1 MIIVPA
7 VIPQNAAHLTD
18 TLRLFSSFSGE
29 AQVDIVDG
37 MFAHGMSWPYTED
50 DGISALSLWTTPLN
64 IEVDLMIDTPERVL
78 ESYLKAGVARAVV
91 HLESVRDLPSIIG
104 LKRTYAFA
112 LGFSIGNNTP
122 LEMLEAVIGYA
133 DYVQLMGIASIGTQ
147 GQPFDDRVIGRI
159 HALLDAHASSLPISV
174 DGSVNEET
182 LPRLMEAGADRA
194 IAGSAILNAPD
205 PRAAYETLTQIAT
218 R

>member
-1 MIIVPA
+1 MTIVPA
-7 VIPQNAAHLTD
+7 VIPKSAAHLSE
-18 TLRLFSSFSGE
+18 TLRLFASFSGE

-50 DGISALSLWTTPLN
+50 TGISALAEWTTPLN
-64 IEVDLMIDTPERVL
+64 IEVDLMIDRPERVL

-91 HLESVRDLPSIIG
+91 HLESVQDLPSIIG
-104 LKRTYAFA
+104 LKRIYSFS

-122 LEMLEAVIGYA
+122 LETLEAVIGYA

-147 GQPFDDRVIGRI
+147 GQPFDDRVIERI
-159 HALLDAHASSLPISV
+159 RALLHTHASSLPISV

-182 LPRLMEAGADRA
+182 LPRLIEAGADRA
-194 IAGSAILNAPD
+194 VVGSAILSASD
-205 PRAAYETLTQIAT
+205 PRAAYETLAEIAAQ
-218 R
+218 